1 MDIADLAQRIAAGE
15 RRALARGITL
25 IESSRADHRDD
36 ATALLGA
43 LPQDRQALRIGLSG
57 TPGVG
62 KSTFIE
68 AFGMMLTARGMRVA
82 VLAVHPRLVAQD
94 RPARPGRA

>member
-1 MDIADLAQRIAAGE
+1 MEGADLATGILRGE

-25 IESSRADHRDD
+25 VESARADHRQRAD
-36 ATALLGA
+36 ALLQALAQGA
-43 LPQDRQALRIGLSG
+43 REHGRSALRIGLSG

-68 AFGMMLTARGMRVA
+68 TFGLMLTGQGR
-82 VLAVHPRLVAQD
+82 RLT
-94 RPARPGRA
+94 GSK